1 MGSQFDYNFG
11 YGKTIRSVSNPARE
25 FKFRQI
31 SLPSSPSLMTQISL
45 AISNPITSL
54 PCGVDMINKL
64 HNVLPKNVRHLQC
77 GKVSSL
83 KRDHRQ
89 PLSREEGRFTNITLS
104 CALKKETFPVASAQL
119 FGTLASSSGNH
130 EAPNGFLILS
140 MLPDTARSLA
150 VGPTIL
156 MRFNSYGKCYEYL
169 SIGNGVTNLAVGE
182 DRRWVASREP
192 VQ

>member
-1 MGSQFDYNFG
+1 M
-11 YGKTIRSVSNPARE
+11 SNPARE
-25 FKFRQI
+25 FKSRQI
-31 SLPSSPSLMTQISL
+31 SMLSFPSLMTQTSL
-45 AISNPITSL
+45 AISNPITSF

-77 GKVSSL
+77 CKVSSL
-83 KRDHRQ
+83 RRVYRQ
-89 PLSREEGRFTNITLS
+89 SFSRNQGLFSNITLS
-104 CALKKETFPVASAQL
+104 CALKKETFPVASTQL

-156 MRFNSYGKCYEYL
+156 MRCNSHGQCYEYL
-169 SIGNGVTNLAVGE
+169 IIKLRCHQPRGRGRLKMGNI
-182 DRRWVASREP
+182 P
-192 VQ
+192 